1 MSNSLHLPLKYR
13 QVIEKMVLRFIP
25 DVEVWAYGSRVTG
38 KNHDGSDLDL
48 ILRGPNLEK
57 IDAFQLQDFTEA
69 IKESTIPIL
78 VEARD
83 WARVPKRFHKEIND
97 NHYVL
102 YRPDHFNN
110 ITTFGDC
117 AMLVKNVVQPNI
129 NTNDLFVG
137 LEHIEKHTLV
147 LSGHGFAKD
156 VSSQKYR
163 FLKGDILFGKLNP
176 YFRKVVRVRFDG
188 ICSTDIWV
196 VRPQKGVDSKFL
208 FYLMA
213 SMEFIQWVSKGS
225 EGTSLP
231 RAKWDYVSRFKLNL
245 PPTHSQRK
253 IACILSTLDDKIEL
267 NRRMNKTLESIA
279 LAVFKDWFINFGPTC
294 AKVEGRSSYLASNIW
309 NQFPNTLDIEDK
321 PTAWLVYALSDL
333 ALQHRATLS
342 PNAHP
347 NRIYEHYSIPAY
359 DAGYEPVA
367 DLGGSIKSNK
377 IIVPSGAV
385 LLSKINP
392 EMERIWLPQ
401 TSKGVPQIASTE
413 FLALRPL
420 APATRSV
427 LYFLFKNQDFQA
439 KMTAFS
445 TGTSKSHQRV
455 HVKSLFSCKVLTAS
469 PTLLA
474 LFDEMMDP
482 IINRLLSNRRETRW
496 LIQTRDILLPKL
508 MSRELQIKAT
518 EKIIEKKHNLR
529 VDGSGQNVVLS

>member
-1 MSNSLHLPLKYR
+1 MSNSLHLSLKYR

-253 IACILSTLDDKIEL
+253 IACILSALDDKFEL
-267 NRRMNKTLESIA
+267 NRRMNKSLEMMTEAI
-279 LAVFKDWFINFGPTC
+279 FKDWFVDFGPTR
-294 AKVEGRSSYLASNIW
+294 AKTEGRIPYLTPEFWNLFPESLDAKGKPEEWKVSPLENWIYILDSKRIPLSGQERKQRQGPYAYHGATGIMDYVDDYLFEGVHILLGEDGSVVKPNGKPFTQYVWGRFWVNNHAHVLRGKGISNDFLLCFLKQLNISPYVTGAVQPKL
-309 NQFPNTLDIEDK
+309 NQKNLKLIP
-321 PTAWLVYALSDL
+321 
-333 ALQHRATLS
+333 LS
-342 PNAHP
+342 PYGNNTFVAFDKAVSLLFEKIKHNFEE
-347 NRIYEHYSIPAY
+347 NRILIQIR
-359 DAGYEPVA
+359 DF
-367 DLGGSIKSNK
+367 
-377 IIVPSGAV
+377 
-385 LLSKINP
+385 LLSKLISGDIHI
-392 EMERIWLPQ
+392 RKTDKI
-401 TSKGVPQIASTE
+401 SK
-413 FLALRPL
+413 
-420 APATRSV
+420 
-427 LYFLFKNQDFQA
+427 
-439 KMTAFS
+439 
-445 TGTSKSHQRV
+445 
-455 HVKSLFSCKVLTAS
+455 
-469 PTLLA
+469 
-474 LFDEMMDP
+474 
-482 IINRLLSNRRETRW
+482 
-496 LIQTRDILLPKL
+496 LI
-508 MSRELQIKAT
+508 
-518 EKIIEKKHNLR
+518 
-529 VDGSGQNVVLS
+529 